1 MAGSSNRAIY
11 GAILANSAIAICKFI
26 AAFFTGSSAMFSEG
40 IHSLVDT
47 GNGFLLLIG
56 VRKSKQ
62 PADETHP
69 FGYGKEIFFWSFIVA
84 LLIFALGGG
93 IALYEG
99 IKHLL
104 HPRPLTNVGW
114 NYVVLVLAM
123 LFEGA
128 ALRVALQQFNAN
140 RANES
145 FFKALKDS
153 RDSTTVAVVI
163 EDSAALVGLVIAFL
177 AVLLGQLTGWAY
189 FDGLGSVLIGVL
201 LITVSLFFAIECKE
215 LLIGEGLLPP
225 DIESITTILQEEER
239 VLNFRRP
246 LSLYFGPNQVLVN
259 LDVNF
264 KDSLKSDDIEK
275 TIDALESKIKAVL
288 PIVTRIYIEAE
299 TLRSRS
305 TQPSIPR
312 ENNI

>member
-11 GAILANSAIAICKFI
+11 GAIIANSAIAICKFI

-47 GNGFLLLIG
+47 GNGFLLLVGIK
-56 VRKSKQ
+56 KSKQ
-62 PADETHP
+62 PADKIHP
-69 FGYGKEIFFWSFIVA
+69 FGYGKEVFFWSFIVA
-84 LLIFALGGG
+84 LLIFAFGGG

-99 IKHLL
+99 IKHLI

-114 NYVVLVLAM
+114 NYLVLILAM

-128 ALRVALQQFNAN
+128 ALRVAMQEFNAN
-140 RANES
+140 RGS
-145 FFKALKDS
+145 KPFFKALKDS

-163 EDSAALVGLVIAFL
+163 EDSAALIGLVIAFL

-201 LITVSLFFAIECKE
+201 LVTVSLFFAIECKA

-225 DIESITTILQEEER
+225 DIERITTILQEDER

-264 KDSLKSDDIEK
+264 KDYLKSDDIEK
-275 TIDALESKIKAVL
+275 TIDTLESKIRNEI

-299 TLRSRS
+299 TLGRRSRQ
-305 TQPSIPR
+305 TLHTT
-312 ENNI
+312 